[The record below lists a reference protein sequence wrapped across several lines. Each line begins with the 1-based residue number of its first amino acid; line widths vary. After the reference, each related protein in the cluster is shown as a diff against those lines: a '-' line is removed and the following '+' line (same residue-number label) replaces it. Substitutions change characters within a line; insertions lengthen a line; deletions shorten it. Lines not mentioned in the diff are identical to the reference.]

1 MILGFTSAAAWIIFL
16 NFEQIMK
23 WWWSCYWQ
31 RRLVCRTLE
40 KEVGAASQPHL
51 VIKHLSSSSSSPS
64 HLSSPPSPSKDMAG
78 LRLTGLEKGGDH
90 SESCVVRFS
99 NWLRSVGWG
108 TWLGSCGTDWNKS
121 IKVAACPPFF
131 FDSELQ
137 RSSKVCFLS
146 ILLFSQCSKRVKRD
160 SIPNT
165 CLMIKTKYR
174 FCIWSR
180 FVKRSNCVVGMAGWQ
195 GWPITRS
202 GLIVNARMSEKDEN

>member
-99 NWLRSVGWG
+99 NWLRSVGWR
-108 TWLGSCGTDWNKS
+108 WSC
-121 IKVAACPPFF
+121 
-131 FDSELQ
+131 
-137 RSSKVCFLS
+137 
-146 ILLFSQCSKRVKRD
+146 
-160 SIPNT
+160 
-165 CLMIKTKYR
+165 
-174 FCIWSR
+174 
-180 FVKRSNCVVGMAGWQ
+180 
-195 GWPITRS
+195 
-202 GLIVNARMSEKDEN
+202 VNASTYIHTSACSQLSSLSHIILDLNSLLAVGTGRPPRAMTDRTTAGSSTAPLHRDDWSLGIG